1 MFHFDLFAF
10 TFSPHVLWRF
20 PMSTPGKQEA
30 LQNNIVKLRTAIPE
44 LRGVLVASTDGL
56 PMAQSLS
63 GSEDANRIAA
73 MAATALGLG
82 KRIGDSLGTGEI
94 QETTV
99 SGLEGHVFFYA
110 AGPRGVLVV
119 VARGT
124 ANVGLVHLEA
134 RETAKQ
140 IAEILG

>member
-1 MFHFDLFAF
+1 
-10 TFSPHVLWRF
+10 
-20 PMSTPGKQEA
+20 MSTPGKQEA

-73 MAATALGLG
+73 MAAMALGLG

-94 QETTV
+94 LETTV
-99 SGLEGHVFFYA
+99 SGIEGHVFFYA
-110 AGPRGVLVV
+110 AGPRAVLVV
-119 VARGT
+119 VARGS

-134 RETAKQ
+134 RESAKH
-140 IAEILG
+140 IAEILA